1 MRADVVALRVMV
13 TVLAR
18 MAATHIWM
26 PPTNARGIK
35 AWAEQEVALIV
46 RTSNLATRRALL
58 ACPTLGWEF
67 GTVLENDSQ
76 ALSSNNI
83 LYT

>member
-1 MRADVVALRVMV
+1 MRPDVVALRVMV

-58 ACPTLGWEF
+58 ASPHHTLGWEF
-67 GTVLENDSQ
+67 GTTLENDS
-76 ALSSNNI
+76 
-83 LYT
+83 